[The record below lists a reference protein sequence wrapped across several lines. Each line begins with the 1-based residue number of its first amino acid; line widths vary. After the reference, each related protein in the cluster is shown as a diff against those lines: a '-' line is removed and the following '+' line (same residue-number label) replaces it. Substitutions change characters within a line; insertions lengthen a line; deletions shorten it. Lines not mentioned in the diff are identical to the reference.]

1 MYYSKNSSPRISIP
15 RNYSGNTFR
24 QDSEEEKPY
33 INEPCAQDNKKTE
46 PTISQICEEK
56 VQSPSLF
63 SAVSGVSSEDL
74 LLLGLILVI
83 LRDNP
88 NDDLIMLFLL
98 LLLVK

>member
-33 INEPCAQDNKKTE
+33 INDPHSPENKKIDPPIQE
-46 PTISQICEEK
+46 ICEEK

-63 SAVSGVSSEDL
+63 SVVSGVSSEDL

-88 NDDLIMLFLL
+88 NDDLILLFLL

>member
-1 MYYSKNSSPRISIP
+1 MYYSKNSTPRISIP

-33 INEPCAQDNKKTE
+33 IKDPHATENKKIDPPIQE
-46 PTISQICEEK
+46 ICEEK
-56 VQSPSLF
+56 VQAPPLL

-74 LLLGLILVI
+74 LLLGLILAI

-88 NDDLIMLFLL
+88 NDDLILFFLL
-98 LLLVK
+98 LLIIK